1 MFLMAEQSAILQKAV
16 PQMVGNS
23 VPVVAS
29 SAADAEDMVA
39 VRSRIS
45 WGAIT
50 AGAVLALSLYFAL
63 TLLGGAIGLSIGG
76 KTSAET
82 LEVSAAIWA
91 IVTTALC
98 LFAGGYMAS
107 QLTVGE
113 NKQEAAAY
121 GLLVWALVFAML
133 LWLMAT
139 GVQAGFNAMMGVA
152 TAGTAAADVTAKN
165 TTQEDWQAAAQ
176 RAGVDPKQLEE
187 WKLKAQDAPARA
199 KVAADDS
206 ATKEK
211 MEQVKR
217 DGHEAA
223 KKVTW
228 WAFVGTMLSM
238 AAAAGGGYLG
248 AGPTF
253 RLFAVPVRGNPN
265 RIIVS

>member
-1 MFLMAEQSAILQKAV
+1 
-16 PQMVGNS
+16 MVGHS

-29 SAADAEDMVA
+29 SPTHTEDVVA

-50 AGAVLALSLYFAL
+50 AGAVLALAMYFAL
-63 TLLGGAIGLSIGG
+63 TLLGGAIGLSISG
-76 KTSAET
+76 KASAHT
-82 LEVSAAIWA
+82 LEVGAAVWA
-91 IVTTALC
+91 ISTTMVC
-98 LFAGGYMAS
+98 LFAGGFLAS

-113 NKQEAAAY
+113 NKHEAAAY

-165 TTQEDWQAAAQ
+165 TTQEDWEAGAQ
-176 RAGVDPKQLEE
+176 RYGVDPKAIED
-187 WKLKAQDAPARA
+187 WKRNAPARA
-199 KVAADDS
+199 KAAIDDPNN
-206 ATKEK
+206 KEK
-211 MEQVKR
+211 LDQAQR
-217 DGHEAA
+217 DTQEAA

-253 RLFAVPVRGNPN
+253 RLFAMPVRTPGNKL
-265 RIIVS
+265 IVS

>member
-1 MFLMAEQSAILQKAV
+1 
-16 PQMVGNS
+16 MVGHP

-29 SAADAEDMVA
+29 SPADAEDMVA

-50 AGAVLALSLYFAL
+50 AGAVLALSLYFAM

-76 KTSAET
+76 KTSANNMEIG
-82 LEVSAAIWA
+82 AAVWA
-91 IVTTALC
+91 IFSTVLC
-98 LFAGGYMAS
+98 LFAGGFVAS

-165 TTQEDWQAAAQ
+165 TTQEDWESAA
-176 RAGVDPKQLEE
+176 RKAGVDPKQLED
-187 WKLKAQDAPARA
+187 WKQKAKDAPANA
-199 KVAADDS
+199 KAAAEDP
-206 ATKEK
+206 ANKEK
-211 MEQVKR
+211 MEQAKR
-217 DGHEAA
+217 DTHEAA

-238 AAAAGGGYLG
+238 AAAAGGGFLG

-253 RLFAVPVRGNPN
+253 RLFAVPVRTTTS

>member
-1 MFLMAEQSAILQKAV
+1 
-16 PQMVGNS
+16 MVGHS

-29 SAADAEDMVA
+29 SPTNTEDIVA

-50 AGAVLALSLYFAL
+50 AGAVLALAMYFAL

-76 KTSAET
+76 KASAQT
-82 LEVSAAIWA
+82 LEVGAAVWA
-91 IVTTALC
+91 IFTTMVC
-98 LFAGGYMAS
+98 LFAGGFLAS

-113 NKQEAAAY
+113 NKHEAAAY

-152 TAGTAAADVTAKN
+152 TAGTGVADVAAKN
-165 TTQEDWQAAAQ
+165 TTSEDWKVGAQRNGVSPKQIEEWSQKPESVAAQAQAAAE
-176 RAGVDPKQLEE
+176 DPQKREQAKQEV
-187 WKLKAQDAPARA
+187 Q
-199 KVAADDS
+199 
-206 ATKEK
+206 
-211 MEQVKR
+211 
-217 DGHEAA
+217 EAA

-253 RLFAVPVRGNPN
+253 RLFAMPVRTPGNKL
-265 RIIVS
+265 IVS

>member
-1 MFLMAEQSAILQKAV
+1 MFTAEQSATLLLQAY
-16 PQMVGNS
+16 QMVGNS

-29 SAADAEDMVA
+29 SPAQPEDMVA

-50 AGAVLALSLYFAL
+50 AGAVLALSLYFAM

-76 KTSAET
+76 KASAQT
-82 LEVSAAIWA
+82 LEVGAAVWA
-91 IVTTALC
+91 IVTTVLC
-98 LFAGGYMAS
+98 LFAGGFVAS

-152 TAGTAAADVTAKN
+152 TAGTAAANVTANN
-165 TTQEDWQAAAQ
+165 TTADDWEAAAQ
-176 RAGVDPKQLEE
+176 KAGVDPKQLEE
-187 WKLKAQDAPARA
+187 WKQKAKDAPARA
-199 KVAADDS
+199 KAAADDL

-211 MEQVKR
+211 LEQAQR
-217 DGHEAA
+217 DTHEAA

-253 RLFAVPVRGNPN
+253 RLFAVPVRTTPN

>member
-1 MFLMAEQSAILQKAV
+1 
-16 PQMVGNS
+16 MVGTTL
-23 VPVVAS
+23 PVVAS
-29 SAADAEDMVA
+29 SPAQPEDFVA

-50 AGAVLALSLYFAL
+50 AGAVLALSLYFAM
-63 TLLGGAIGLSIGG
+63 TLLGGAIGLSIAG
-76 KTSAET
+76 TASAQT
-82 LEVSAAIWA
+82 LEIGAAAWA
-91 IVTTALC
+91 IVTTVLC
-98 LFAGGYMAS
+98 LFAGGYLAS

-139 GVQAGFNAMMGVA
+139 GVKAGFSAMMGVA
-152 TAGTAAADVTAKN
+152 TVGTAAADATAKN
-165 TTQEDWQAAAQ
+165 TTQEDWEAAAQ
-176 RAGVDPKQLEE
+176 KAGVDPKQVED
-187 WKLKAQDAPARA
+187 WKQKAKEAPAKA
-199 KVAADDS
+199 KAAVEDP
-206 ATKEK
+206 ANKER
-211 MEQVKR
+211 MEQAKR
-217 DGHEAA
+217 DTAEAG

-253 RLFAVPVRGNPN
+253 RLFARPVGTPGRL
-265 RIIVS
+265 IV